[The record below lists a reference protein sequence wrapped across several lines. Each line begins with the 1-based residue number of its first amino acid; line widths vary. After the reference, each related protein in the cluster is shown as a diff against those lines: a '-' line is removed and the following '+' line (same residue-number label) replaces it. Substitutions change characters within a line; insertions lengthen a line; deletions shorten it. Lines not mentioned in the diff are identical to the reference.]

1 MAHTPNPSRRSWV
14 GPPTPFLTP
23 RPERR
28 ELRWA
33 EAGSHSSVRRSG
45 VGACSINGSNDRDRE
60 ANVQVVLRCS
70 DNGNFEQ
77 IAAGARSQM
86 HISMV
91 SLMRFYDWCMVRP
104 LSVEEQKANVQSA
117 VSCNDTKREVTVLNS
132 LFKQAD
138 KTFTFDTVFGPKSQQ
153 RAIYDHA
160 VAPIVDDVLEGYNCT
175 VFAFGQTGTGKTYTM
190 EGEMMQQVGE
200 LPTSAGV
207 MPRAVRHIFDILEA
221 QKADYS
227 MKVTFLELYN
237 EEITDLLAS
246 EDQSRFLED
255 RHKRPTLSL
264 MEDGKGGSVIRG
276 LEEIV
281 VYSPGEIY
289 SLLQHGS
296 TRRRTAD
303 TALNMQSS
311 RSHSVFSIY
320 IHVKVTT
327 TGNRELIKCG
337 RLNLVDLAGSE
348 SIARSGAKEVR
359 AREAGELNKSLLT
372 LGRVITA
379 LVEDSVHVPYRANM
393 SLKEKDFIISNL
405 LHAENVILERAKVL
419 CGTVETASGDI
430 ADLQNKL
437 GRQSKTEVE
446 NKGLLFNFRSQ
457 LDQSLG
463 LLRNTVVR
471 SICEQRQFL
480 ESMTGQMNSYFS
492 AKSESANH
500 LKRRIAKAKDMHTSG
515 VQCMNELVNT
525 LRQRSITDSEQ
536 MKLNISS
543 QAIAVDNFLA
553 VMVSEAEQVLTEV
566 LRSTSELKE
575 LLAFSAE
582 QQELGLQKSL
592 TSAQAMSKTSIDF
605 FNDISTHAS
614 RLMKLMK
621 QSQRGCSSRLAEFEK
636 GFEEA
641 AIREEQAALDKIA
654 GILAGLTA
662 RKTTMV
668 SEYVGQLNER
678 YSEEQEHLAL
688 EMSSLQQVSDNGKKE
703 AASCAEKL
711 KNQILEDMS
720 SHANTKDKMG
730 DVLQQCLKGS
740 HHSVSYWSHTQSCLE
755 HLNKSSVLEANDFI
769 QERRNENESIIQ
781 EIQLRSS
788 HNDAG
793 FHAITSDILTTSE
806 NSHLVDHETRER
818 METLSTSFSNH
829 LGLLTEKHNQGTES
843 IRTFASNCIEKD
855 YSVNSPV
862 RHRPR
867 ELLAG
872 AYSFESI
879 EELRASMPDLVAKF
893 KSKDKLDE
901 VDKGKSS
908 SDQTTRAP
916 RSPLTPVN
924 H

>member
-45 VGACSINGSNDRDRE
+45 VGACSINGGNDRDRE
-60 ANVQVVLRCS
+60 ANVQVVLRC
-70 DNGNFEQ
+70 
-77 IAAGARSQM
+77 RSQM

-117 VSCNDTKREVTVLNS
+117 VSCNDTKKEVTVLNS

-138 KTFTFDTVFGPKSQQ
+138 KTFTFDKVFGPKSQQ

-200 LPTSAGV
+200 LPASAGV

-327 TGNRELIKCG
+327 TGNRELMKCG

-446 NKGLLFNFRSQ
+446 NKGLPFNFRSQ

-471 SICEQRQFL
+471 SICEQHQFL

-553 VMVSEAEQVLTEV
+553 VMVSEAEKVLTEV

-592 TSAQAMSKTSIDF
+592 TSAQAMSKTSTDF
-605 FNDISTHAS
+605 FNDITTHAS
-614 RLMKLMK
+614 RLMKLME

-711 KNQILEDMS
+711 ENQILEDMS

-793 FHAITSDILTTSE
+793 FHVITSDILTTSE

-879 EELRASMPDLVAKF
+879 EELRASMPDLVAKS
-893 KSKDKLDE
+893 KSKNKLDE

-916 RSPLTPVN
+916 RSPLTPLN

>member
-1 MAHTPNPSRRSWV
+1 MLLKT
-14 GPPTPFLTP
+14 
-23 RPERR
+23 
-28 ELRWA
+28 
-33 EAGSHSSVRRSG
+33 
-45 VGACSINGSNDRDRE
+45 
-60 ANVQVVLRCS
+60 
-70 DNGNFEQ
+70 
-77 IAAGARSQM
+77 RSQL
-86 HISMV
+86 HISTV
-91 SLMRFYDWCMVRP
+91 SLIRFYDWCMVRP

-138 KTFTFDTVFGPKSQQ
+138 KTFTFDKVFGPKSQQ

-200 LPTSAGV
+200 LPASAGV
-207 MPRAVRHIFDILEA
+207 MPRAVRHIFDILKA
-221 QKADYS
+221 QKAVYS

-246 EDQSRFLED
+246 EDQSRFPED
-255 RHKRPTLSL
+255 RHKRPTISL

-327 TGNRELIKCG
+327 TGNQELMKYG

-379 LVEDSVHVPYRANM
+379 LVEDSVHVPYRANI

-405 LHAENVILERAKVL
+405 LHAKNVILERAKVL

-430 ADLQNKL
+430 AHLQNKL

-457 LDQSLG
+457 IDQSLG
-463 LLRNTVVR
+463 LLHNTVVG
-471 SICEQRQFL
+471 SIREQHQFM

-500 LKRRIAKAKDMHTSG
+500 LKRRIAKAKDMYTSG

-543 QAIAVDNFLA
+543 QAIAVDNFIA
-553 VMVSEAEQVLTEV
+553 VMVSETEQVLTEV

-614 RLMKLMK
+614 RLMKLME

-636 GFEEA
+636 GFEEV
-641 AIREEQAALDKIA
+641 AIREEQAAVDKIA

-662 RKTTMV
+662 RKRTMV
-668 SEYVGQLNER
+668 SEYVGQLNDK

-711 KNQILEDMS
+711 KNQFLDDMS

-740 HHSVSYWSHTQSCLE
+740 HHSVSYWSHMQSCLE
-755 HLNKSSVLEANDFI
+755 HLNKSSVVEANDFI
-769 QERRNENESIIQ
+769 QEGRNENESIIQ

-793 FHAITSDILTTSE
+793 FHAITSDILTASE
-806 NSHLVDHETRER
+806 NSHLLDHETRKR

-843 IRTFASNCIEKD
+843 IRTFTSNFMEKD

-862 RHRPR
+862 RHRPQ

-879 EELRASMPDLVAKF
+879 EELKASVPDLVAKF
-893 KSKDKLDE
+893 KSKNKLDE
-901 VDKGKSS
+901 VDKGKSY